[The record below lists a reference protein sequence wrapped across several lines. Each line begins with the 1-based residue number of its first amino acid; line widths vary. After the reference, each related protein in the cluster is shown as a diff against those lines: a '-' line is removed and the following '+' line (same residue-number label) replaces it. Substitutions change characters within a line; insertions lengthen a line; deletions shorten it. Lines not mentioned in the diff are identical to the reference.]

1 MPLDAIVVRGARE
14 HNLKDIDVTMP
25 RDKLV
30 VITGLSGAGKSHA
43 LKCFEDVGYFCVDNL
58 PPALLPTFVELC
70 HQQGGEIKNVALG
83 IDIRERVFF
92 ADLTDIL
99 QRIKDLGHSVELL
112 FLEARDAV
120 LVRRFS
126 ESRRPHP
133 LLPELPVLEGVR
145 FERERLAEIRSHA
158 DRIIDTSNLSV
169 HDLRDLL
176 SRHFSEEQAARRLT
190 ISIITFGYKFGVPYD
205 IDMLFDV
212 RFLRNPYFVP
222 DLKPLTGEDPRVRSY
237 VLEDPDAKGFLD
249 RLENFFMFLIPL
261 FERERRS
268 YLNVGIG
275 CTGGHHRSVV
285 IAKRLQERFSS
296 AGYHVTLSHR
306 DLTKP

>member
-1 MPLDAIVVRGARE
+1 MPGL
-14 HNLKDIDVTMP
+14 
-25 RDKLV
+25 KLV

-92 ADLTDIL
+92 ADLTGIL

-112 FLEARDAV
+112 FLEARDPV

-145 FERERLAEIRSHA
+145 FEKERLAEIRAHA

-176 SRHFSEEQAARRLT
+176 SRHFSQEQSARRLT
-190 ISIITFGYKFGVPYD
+190 ISLITFGYKFGVPYD
-205 IDMLFDV
+205 IDLLFDV

-237 VLEDPDAKGFLD
+237 VLDDPDAKGFLD
-249 RLENFFMFLIPL
+249 RLEQFFTYLIPL

-275 CTGGHHRSVV
+275 CTGGRHRSVV
-285 IAKRLQERFSS
+285 IAKRLQESFAS
-296 AGYHVTLSHR
+296 AGHHVTLSHR
-306 DLTKP
+306 DLSKP

>member
-1 MPLDAIVVRGARE
+1 MGVAMPGL
-14 HNLKDIDVTMP
+14 
-25 RDKLV
+25 KLV

-92 ADLTDIL
+92 ADLTGIL
-99 QRIKDLGHSVELL
+99 QRIKELGHSVELL

-237 VLEDPDAKGFLD
+237 VLDDPDAKLFLD
-249 RLENFFMFLIPL
+249 RLESFFMFLIPL

-275 CTGGHHRSVV
+275 CTGGRHRSVV

>member
-1 MPLDAIVVRGARE
+1 MPGL
-14 HNLKDIDVTMP
+14 
-25 RDKLV
+25 KLV

-43 LKCFEDVGYFCVDNL
+43 LKCFEDVGYFCIDNL

-92 ADLTDIL
+92 ADLIGIL
-99 QRIKDLGHSVELL
+99 QRLKDLGHSVELL

-133 LLPELPVLEGVR
+133 LLPDLPVLEGVR
-145 FERERLAEIRSHA
+145 FEKERLAEIRAHA

-176 SRHFSEEQAARRLT
+176 SRHFSKEQASRRLT
-190 ISIITFGYKFGVPYD
+190 ISLITFGYKFGVPYD
-205 IDMLFDV
+205 IDLLFDV

-237 VLEDPDAKGFLD
+237 VLDDPDAKGFLD
-249 RLENFFMFLIPL
+249 RLEQLFTFLIPL

-275 CTGGHHRSVV
+275 CTGGRHRSVV
-285 IAKRLQERFSS
+285 VAKRLQESFSA

-306 DLTKP
+306 DLTKQ

>member
-1 MPLDAIVVRGARE
+1 MPGL
-14 HNLKDIDVTMP
+14 
-25 RDKLV
+25 KLV

-43 LKCFEDVGYFCVDNL
+43 LKCFEDVGYFCIDNL

-70 HQQGGEIKNVALG
+70 HQQGDEIKEVALG

-92 ADLTDIL
+92 ADLIGIL

-133 LLPELPVLEGVR
+133 VLPELPVLEGVR
-145 FERERLAEIRSHA
+145 FERERLAEIRAHA
-158 DRIIDTSNLSV
+158 DRIVDTSNFNV

-176 SRHFSEEQAARRLT
+176 SRHFSQEQSARRLT
-190 ISIITFGYKFGVPYD
+190 ITLITFGYKFGVPYD
-205 IDMLFDV
+205 IDLLFDV
-212 RFLRNPYFVP
+212 RFLRNPYFVA
-222 DLKPLTGEDPRVRSY
+222 DLNPLTGEDARVRSY
-237 VLEDPDAKGFLD
+237 VLEDPDAKSFLD
-249 RLENFFMFLIPL
+249 RLEQFFAFLIPL

-275 CTGGHHRSVV
+275 CTGGRHRSVV
-285 IAKRLQERFSS
+285 IAKRLQESFSAS
-296 AGYHVTLSHR
+296 GHHVTLSHR
-306 DLTKP
+306 DLTKQ

>member
-1 MPLDAIVVRGARE
+1 MPGL
-14 HNLKDIDVTMP
+14 
-25 RDKLV
+25 KLV

-92 ADLTDIL
+92 ADLTGIL

-145 FERERLAEIRSHA
+145 FEKERLAEIRSRA

-169 HDLRDLL
+169 HELRDLL
-176 SRHFSEEQAARRLT
+176 SRHFSQEQAVRRLT
-190 ISIITFGYKFGVPYD
+190 ISLITFGYKFGVPYD
-205 IDMLFDV
+205 IDLLFDV

-249 RLENFFMFLIPL
+249 RLEQFFDFLIPL

-275 CTGGHHRSVV
+275 CTGGRHRSVV
-285 IAKRLQERFSS
+285 IAKRLQENFSS
-296 AGYHVTLSHR
+296 VGHHVTLSHR
-306 DLTKP
+306 DLTKQ

>member
-1 MPLDAIVVRGARE
+1 MPGL
-14 HNLKDIDVTMP
+14 
-25 RDKLV
+25 KLV

-92 ADLTDIL
+92 ADLIGIL

-145 FERERLAEIRSHA
+145 FEKERLAEIRAHA

-176 SRHFSEEQAARRLT
+176 SRNFSKEQAARRLT
-190 ISIITFGYKFGVPYD
+190 ISLITFGYKFGVPYD
-205 IDMLFDV
+205 IDLLFDV

-222 DLKPLTGEDPRVRSY
+222 DLMPLTGEDPRVRSY
-237 VLEDPDAKGFLD
+237 VLDDPDAKAFLD
-249 RLENFFMFLIPL
+249 RLEQLFTFLIPL

-275 CTGGHHRSVV
+275 CTGGRHRSVV
-285 IAKRLQERFSS
+285 VAKRLQESFAA
-296 AGYHVTLSHR
+296 AGHHVTLSHR
-306 DLTKP
+306 DLTKQ